1 MFLNTIYYKTIIFH
15 MLIDLGK
22 DMTHIDFDFTRLSG
36 QCHKG
41 HFCKRK
47 QKKVSCHYLKNCSS
61 QNFHISHADM
71 TPIDIELRRTKVKVR
86 LITFVNYGFPSID
99 FMFFR

>member
-47 QKKVSCHYLKNCSS
+47 QKRFPVIILKTVHHRTFI
-61 QNFHISHADM
+61 FHM
-71 TPIDIELRRTKVKVR
+71 LT
-86 LITFVNYGFPSID
+86 
-99 FMFFR
+99 